1 MRMVYH
7 GANLAETNHGMVCLR
22 QFKQIGNNTMVSWW
36 FVGLVAGIL
45 FTPGPTNTLLATAGL
60 QRGWWQA
67 TRLIPFELVGYVLA
81 ISVWGYGM
89 AQMMAHLPQLP
100 AIMKTLSAVYLA
112 FLAMRLWQH
121 AQASDSESTGR
132 IAAPNLFLATLLNPK
147 ALLFATAVF
156 PMETWRSWQD
166 YFTIMAEFGLLVG
179 MAACAWIALGAS
191 MRQAKQTWLRPEYLQ
206 RLAACVLSVFA
217 FGLLGSIWS
226 I

>member
-36 FVGLVAGIL
+36 FVGLVGGIL

-89 AQMMAHLPQLP
+89 AQMTAHLPQLP

-121 AQASDSESTGR
+121 A
-132 IAAPNLFLATLLNPK
+132 
-147 ALLFATAVF
+147 
-156 PMETWRSWQD
+156 
-166 YFTIMAEFGLLVG
+166 
-179 MAACAWIALGAS
+179 
-191 MRQAKQTWLRPEYLQ
+191 
-206 RLAACVLSVFA
+206 
-217 FGLLGSIWS
+217 
-226 I
+226 

>member
-1 MRMVYH
+1 
-7 GANLAETNHGMVCLR
+7 
-22 QFKQIGNNTMVSWW
+22 MVSWW
-36 FVGLVAGIL
+36 FVGLVGGIL

-89 AQMMAHLPQLP
+89 AQMTAHLPQLP

-121 AQASDSESTGR
+121 AQASDAESTGR

-156 PMETWRSWQD
+156 PAATWQSWAG
-166 YFTIMAEFGLLVG
+166 YVTVLGEFALMVAV
-179 MAACAWIALGAS
+179 AAVCWIALGAS
-191 MRQAKQTWLRPEYLQ
+191 MRQPQHPWLKQAHLQ
-206 RLAACVLSVFA
+206 RVAACVLSAFA
-217 FGLLGSIWS
+217 LALLWS
-226 I
+226 VLPADLLV